1 MNNLQL
7 VEKLKDIVEN
17 YKTLYVMGCFGAP
30 LTSNNKERY
39 KNNHKYNKQTERQK
53 MIDNA
58 TQDTFGFDC
67 VNLIKS
73 IIWGWE
79 GDKSKNYGG
88 AIYNSN
94 NLPDISADMMITECY
109 DISNDFNKPLVPGEL
124 VWMKGHVGIYAGN
137 GLVIECTPSWRNGV
151 QYTSILSQS
160 LKKVE
165 YAGRIWKKHGKLP
178 YINYLN
184 IDNILKSEEQVA
196 KEVLQGKWGN
206 GTDRKEKLIK
216 AGYDYINIQKEVNKI
231 LKGDD
236 KNV

>member
-1 MNNLQL
+1 MNNLQFI
-7 VEKLKDIVEN
+7 EKLLDIEKN

-30 LTSNNKERY
+30 LNIQNKARY
-39 KNNHKYNKQTERQK
+39 KNNHNYNKQKERQK

-58 TQDTFGFDC
+58 TEDTFGFDC

-79 GDKSKNYGG
+79 GDKNKNYGG

-94 NLPDISADMMITECY
+94 NLDDISANMLITKCI
-109 DISNDFNKPLVPGEL
+109 DISTNFDNVQVGEL
-124 VWMKGHVGIYAGN
+124 MWMKNHVGIYIGN
-137 GLVIECTPSWRNGV
+137 AQVVECSPAWKNGV
-151 QYTSILSQS
+151 QITRVLNIKSPTMQNAS
-160 LKKVE
+160 
-165 YAGRIWKKHGKLP
+165 RMWTKHGKLP
-178 YINYLN
+178 FINYLN

-206 GTDRKEKLIK
+206 GIDRKEKLIK